1 MTRAARK
8 RYHYI
13 YRTTCKVTGKYYI
26 GMHSTNDLQDGY
38 MGSGKR
44 LRYSIGKHGAENH
57 TCEILEFYFTREWL
71 CEREAELVNGEIL
84 TDPLCMNI
92 KLGGTGGFDYI
103 NSTRTTADYQRLGQ
117 LGGRAS
123 ATLFKANPEIHARM
137 NAAALP
143 FITEKYIN
151 LWKNNR
157 DFMLDR
163 AKKASDLALS
173 DEARA
178 KRSATFA
185 SIGHAQGEKNSQY
198 GTCWV
203 NDGKT
208 DKKIK
213 KENIESYLETGWVR
227 GRVKKK

>member
-1 MTRAARK
+1 MTRTARK

-57 TCEILEFYFTREWL
+57 TREILEFYFTREWL
-71 CEREAELVNGEIL
+71 CEREAEIVCSELIN
-84 TDPLCMNI
+84 DPLCMNL
-92 KLGGTGGFDYI
+92 KVGGEGGFDYI
-103 NSTRTTADYQRLGQ
+103 NKNMTDDERVRVSK
-117 LGGRAS
+117 LGGSASVDFFKENLEASTKRKAASRQINQDRLIGMWGDNRAYMLEQSELGRS
-123 ATLFKANPEIHARM
+123 A
-137 NAAALP
+137 
-143 FITEKYIN
+143 
-151 LWKNNR
+151 
-157 DFMLDR
+157 
-163 AKKASDLALS
+163 ALS

-178 KRSATFA
+178 KRFATFA
-185 SIGHAQGEKNSQY
+185 ATGHAQGEKNSQY

>member
-1 MTRAARK
+1 MIRAARK

-26 GMHSTNDLQDGY
+26 GMHSTNDLHDGY

-44 LRYSIGKHGAENH
+44 LRYSIGKHGVENH
-57 TCEILEFYFTREWL
+57 TREILEFYFTREWL
-71 CEREAELVNGEIL
+71 CEREAEIVCSELLN
-84 TDPLCMNI
+84 DPMCMNL
-92 KLGGTGGFDYI
+92 KVGGDGGFDYI
-103 NSTRTTADYQRLGQ
+103 NKTMLPTERARISS
-117 LGGRAS
+117 LGGKAATIFFKENTEANERRLAAS
-123 ATLFKANPEIHARM
+123 LPSKQARL
-137 NAAALP
+137 ND
-143 FITEKYIN
+143 

-157 DFMLDR
+157 DFMLVQVELARNIAVGDAAR
-163 AKKASDLALS
+163 KKRLATY
-173 DEARA
+173 
-178 KRSATFA
+178 K
-185 SIGHAQGEKNSQY
+185 SIDHQQGEKNSQY

-203 NDGKT
+203 TDGKT